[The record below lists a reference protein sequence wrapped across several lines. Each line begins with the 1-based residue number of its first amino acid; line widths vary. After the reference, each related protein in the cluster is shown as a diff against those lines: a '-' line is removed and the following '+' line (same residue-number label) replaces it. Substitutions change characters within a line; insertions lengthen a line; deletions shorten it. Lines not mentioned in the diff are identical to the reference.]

1 MQNPFVFGEILTD
14 EAFVDRETEARALA
28 RDLSDGQKV
37 FLLSPR
43 RFGKSAL
50 IAHVFRQLEKRGF
63 RIATISVDGYTN
75 FTEFLEGFAGA
86 VTRAAG
92 RYEQVKQWIAHFVE
106 TYQPEI
112 RVGPTGEMAF
122 GLARGAQHEV
132 RHPQEIFRLP
142 ETLTQQGG
150 FRMVVALDE
159 FQQVNDF
166 DGGTVQRMIREA
178 VQRQRQVGYV
188 FAGSQPT
195 MIEAMLA
202 PKSPFFKAGPTLF
215 LDRIPKTVWQ
225 TYIPEQFAR
234 RKRTI
239 TPAAID
245 LLLST
250 ADLIPYDV
258 QRLAHELWDHAELA
272 RLTRLDAADVATV
285 TNQLVASMSQVYE
298 RIWEQATLRQRAA
311 LRALAS
317 EPERIGREEVRRAYA
332 LGPLSSVQRALE
344 GLQKQELISRYRQHY
359 FFLDPLLRAWVKTRR

>member
-1 MQNPFVFGEILTD
+1 MNNPFVFGETLTD
-14 EAFVDRETEARALA
+14 EAFIDRDTEARELE
-28 RDLSDGQKV
+28 RDLADAQKV

-50 IAHVFRQLEKRGF
+50 IAHVLRRLAKRGF
-63 RIATISVDGYTN
+63 RVVTLSVDGFTN
-75 FTEFLEGFAGA
+75 FTAFLEGFAGA

-92 RYEQVKQWIAHFVE
+92 PYEQAKRWIARFLE

-112 RVGPTGEMAF
+112 RVGPTGAMGF
-122 GLARGAQHEV
+122 GLARGAQQEV

-142 ETLTQQGG
+142 ESLTQHGG

-166 DGGTVQRMIREA
+166 DGGAVQRLIRDA
-178 VQRQRQVGYV
+178 AQRQRQVGYV

-195 MIEAMLA
+195 MMEAMLA

-215 LDRIPKTVWQ
+215 LDRIPKAVWQ
-225 TYIPEQFAR
+225 EYVPAQFAR

-258 QRLAHELWDHAELA
+258 QRLAHEVWDHAEL
-272 RLTRLDAADVATV
+272 TRLSRLDVTHIAAV
-285 TNQLVASMSQVYE
+285 TNQLVASMGQVYE
-298 RIWEQATLRQRAA
+298 RLWEQVTLRQRAV
-311 LRALAS
+311 LRAVAN
-317 EPERIGREEVRRAYA
+317 EPERIGREDVRRTYA

-344 GLQKQELISRYRQHY
+344 GLQNQELISRYRQQY
-359 FFLDPLLRAWVKTRR
+359 FFLDPLFRAWVKSRR